1 MSNEN
6 ISGKGE
12 TMLTKSRTMD
22 SMLANK
28 ENWFVTWVKKWL
40 KPFGH
45 YSDES
50 KITFLYIIWIPACP
64 LLTNPLCQ
72 IPVNKLAKA
81 QSWDI
86 RLDGDERANTCCY
99 WPLSLS

>member
-28 ENWFVTWVKKWL
+28 ENWFVT
-40 KPFGH
+40 
-45 YSDES
+45 
-50 KITFLYIIWIPACP
+50 
-64 LLTNPLCQ
+64 
-72 IPVNKLAKA
+72 
-81 QSWDI
+81 
-86 RLDGDERANTCCY
+86 
-99 WPLSLS
+99 